1 MKKWIHLSG
10 YGLLIFSSQLLW
22 VTFSPITTDVAQL
35 MNTSIGNIGTLAALF
50 PIIYIVVAFPSGRW
64 LDSHFKIALGFG
76 AITVGLGAIA
86 RIFFPFHY
94 PSQLII
100 QIILAIGQP
109 FIVNA
114 MASFASRYFPEKN
127 RSLAISLSSVSLFL
141 GVIFAMVLS
150 PIIFSSG
157 GLMNVYYLFA
167 IPSVISSILVLFTL
181 FTQKMNDIQIPEAS
195 EAISLRTLFKDRFLW
210 VLSGLLAIGLG
221 IFDVLSTWIE
231 PIFIQYDI
239 PGTISGPLLAV
250 MLVSG
255 IISSTFLPSIV
266 AKRDARKTY
275 MNITLVITALT
286 FIAIALWQW
295 VPWIVIW
302 MLFAGFFLLAG
313 LPVIMD
319 WTEKHFAEHQLG
331 TAVGFIMLTSHAGG
345 VVLIYLIKIFLEPAS
360 LALTLLAI
368 ITLSGLLLTK
378 LLPKHNEKT
387 VS

>member
-1 MKKWIHLSG
+1 MKKWIHLFG